1 MEHKRLMHKINRLS
15 TVHRL
20 TVFKIVNT
28 YGLHPGQFPILEFI
42 RHHEPC
48 TQKDIADFLRVSPPS
63 IAVSVRRMEKVGLIE
78 RTCDPNDQRFNR
90 LSITPQGQEVAIQ
103 ALTEF
108 RALDERLFAAFTTE
122 EYQQFEQYLERL
134 IQNLDVQ
141 EFQDATYFS
150 LIQQEKEYRRQA
162 EEESSDD

>member
-1 MEHKRLMHKINRLS
+1 MERKRLMHRINRLS

-20 TVFKIVNT
+20 TVFKIVNA

-42 RHHEPC
+42 RQHEPC

-63 IAVSVRRMEKVGLIE
+63 IAVSVRRMEKVNLIE
-78 RTCDPNDQRFNR
+78 RTSDPSDQRFNR
-90 LSITPQGQEVAIQ
+90 LSITPWGREVATK
-103 ALTEF
+103 AMAEF
-108 RALDERLFAAFTTE
+108 SALDERLFAAFTTE

-134 IQNLDVQ
+134 IQRLDVQ

-150 LIQQEKEYRRQA
+150 LIQQEKEIRRKA